1 MTRRLPVTTTAA
13 LLTGAGLTAM
23 TVAFLAMGLIINI
36 TPSLPVGIYKLS
48 PISRLH
54 RGEYVSI
61 CPPDT
66 APFRLARRAG
76 YVPKGPCPGDYLP
89 LMKPIAG
96 LPGDQIVVGVQGIA
110 VNGAHIPLSRAYS
123 RDGAGRALPRIAPG
137 SYTVRPGEV
146 WLVSHYNDRSFDS
159 RYFGAV
165 QIDRLKGSTAPV
177 LTWGPADP
185 QLSLPDPQIEKEG
198 AHVAG

>member
-1 MTRRLPVTTTAA
+1 MNRRLPTTTTAA
-13 LLTGAGLTAM
+13 LLTGAGLTAI
-23 TVAFLAMGLIINI
+23 TTAFLAMGLIINI

-96 LPGDQIVVGVQGIA
+96 LPGDQIVVGVKGIA
-110 VNGAHIPLSRAYS
+110 VNGAHIPLSRAYTH
-123 RDGAGRALPRIAPG
+123 DGAGRALPRIALG
-137 SYTVRPGEV
+137 VYTVGPGEV
-146 WLVSHYNDRSFDS
+146 WLVSHYNERSFDS

-165 QIDRLKGSTAPV
+165 QIERVKASTAPV
-177 LTWGPADP
+177 FTWGPADP
-185 QLSLPDPQIEKEG
+185 HLILPDPPRANEA